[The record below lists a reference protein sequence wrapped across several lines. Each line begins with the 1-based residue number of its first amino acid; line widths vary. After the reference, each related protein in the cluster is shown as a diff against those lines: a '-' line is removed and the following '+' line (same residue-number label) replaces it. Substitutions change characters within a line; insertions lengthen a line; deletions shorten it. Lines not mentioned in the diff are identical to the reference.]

1 MPSRRW
7 PHPPGRSALY
17 AAITY
22 ILSMVALI
30 LPYPV
35 LAHHLAA
42 LTVTLINTVLII
54 LFFS

>member
-17 AAITY
+17 TGITY
-22 ILSMVALI
+22 ILTVVALI